1 MSGLL
6 NCCQMMMQIQAE
18 NMKSRKKMTN
28 LKSATVVISGVNLL
42 IGEKRRVDF
51 DMSMER

>member
-1 MSGLL
+1 ML

-28 LKSATVVISGVNLL
+28 LNNATVVISGVNLL
-42 IGEKRRVDF
+42 IGEKRRLDF
-51 DMSMER
+51 AMSMER